1 LGTGSDLIGLLIGG
15 VVGLLLTMW
24 VVGIRGVLHDRALM
38 ERWVGEVI
46 VTVRNGAEEAVAR
59 RLLDAEIAFAGAV
72 AAHNRLPEF
81 PQNHGKWRNSASES
95 FL

>member
-1 LGTGSDLIGLLIGG
+1 M
-15 VVGLLLTMW
+15 LLTIW

-38 ERWVGEVI
+38 ERWVGEVV

-59 RLLDAEIAFAGAV
+59 RLLDAEIAFAGAL
-72 AAHNRLPEF
+72 AAHNRTPGLTK
-81 PQNHGKWRNSASES
+81 NYGKWRNSASES